1 MVTELPSIVSTV
13 PQALP
18 HNTAGLEVEA
28 RDPAPSGTMQISV
41 AGESDVGRERQ
52 LNEDFFLVD
61 PDLGL
66 YVVCDGMGGHAA
78 GEVASKTAATH
89 VQTLLRAKK
98 DELVK
103 VDRGELPYE
112 RAAQILREAIEDAS
126 QTIFRMGQ
134 AEKGKKG
141 MGTTF
146 VSVLVRGN
154 KGVMGHVGDSRLYL
168 VRGGHLHQL
177 SEDHTFLQEAIRY
190 GMMTPEQAAQSSHH
204 NIITRAVGPL
214 ESVIVDT
221 LIFDIL
227 DGDTL
232 MLCSDGLHGYLGDGN
247 ELPGVLGAGPITEM
261 PKKLIGMANERG
273 GQDNITSI
281 VLRAQ
286 SISFEE
292 KTAENKR
299 MTLVNMKFDA
309 LSNIELFA
317 ECSMS
322 ELVRVT
328 NAFVPR
334 EVEGDAIIIHEGEI
348 NETLFVIV
356 EGQALVE
363 RGATAV
369 AILHAGSHFGEMALL
384 SQRPRSA
391 TVRAKTKCR
400 LLALDRPQ
408 FYSLLQ
414 QDSVLA
420 TKFLWRLA
428 QTLSLRL
435 DDFYAFHEATT
446 AAVGN
451 KSTMRMGLYP
461 SPFNHNG

>member
-1 MVTELPSIVSTV
+1 
-13 PQALP
+13 
-18 HNTAGLEVEA
+18 
-28 RDPAPSGTMQISV
+28 MQIAAV
-41 AGESDVGRERQ
+41 GETDVGRERQ
-52 LNEDFFLVD
+52 LNEDYFLVD
-61 PDLGL
+61 TELGL

-78 GEVASKTAATH
+78 GEIASKTAATH
-89 VQTLLRAKK
+89 VQSLLRAKK
-98 DELVK
+98 DELFK
-103 VDRGELPYE
+103 VDRGELPLE
-112 RAAQILREAIEDAS
+112 RAAQLLREAIEDAS

-146 VSVLVRGN
+146 VSVMVRGG

-168 VRGGHLHQL
+168 VRAGHLHQL

-190 GMMTPEQAAQSSHH
+190 GMMTPEQARESTHH

-232 MLCSDGLHGYLGDGN
+232 MLCSDGLHGYLGDGG
-247 ELPGVLGAGPITEM
+247 ELPAIVGAAAITDV
-261 PKKLIGMANERG
+261 PKKLIGLANERG
-273 GQDNITSI
+273 GQDNITNV

-286 SISFEE
+286 SVSFEE
-292 KTAENKR
+292 KTAETKR
-299 MTLVNMKFDA
+299 MTLVNARFDA
-309 LSNIELFA
+309 LSNIELFV
-317 ECSMS
+317 ECSMT
-322 ELVRVT
+322 ELVRIG
-328 NAFVPR
+328 NAFQPLDV
-334 EVEGDAIIIHEGEI
+334 DAGQIVIHEGEI
-348 NETLFVIV
+348 SETLFVLV
-356 EGQALVE
+356 EGKMVVE
-363 RGATAV
+363 RGSLPV
-369 AILHAGSHFGEMALL
+369 AALAAGSHFGEMALL

-391 TVRAKTKCR
+391 TVRAETKCR

-408 FYSLLQ
+408 FYALLQ

-435 DDFYAFHEATT
+435 DDFYLFHEATT
-446 AAVGN
+446 SAGTGQ
-451 KSTMRMGLYP
+451 KSTMRLGLYP
-461 SPFNHNG
+461 SPFNQTQT